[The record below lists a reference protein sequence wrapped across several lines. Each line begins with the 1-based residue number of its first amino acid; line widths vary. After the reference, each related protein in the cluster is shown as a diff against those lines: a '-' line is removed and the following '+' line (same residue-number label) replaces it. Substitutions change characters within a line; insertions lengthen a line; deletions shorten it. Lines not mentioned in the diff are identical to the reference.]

1 MTAAAEVLDKPTA
14 APVKGPEA
22 TKPFVLIAGATSDI
36 ALALAHQMAADGHG
50 VYLAARNVA
59 RMDADRGDIELR
71 HRVPVKL
78 IEMDVTDT
86 GRLKASLAALDPK
99 PHTIVSMVGWMG
111 EQSQQE
117 QDPEQAAKV
126 IAANFTGPAALMEA
140 GADLFSTIDAPTT
153 LVGVSSVAGDRG
165 RARNYYYGAAKGGF
179 TSVLSGLRQRLSGT
193 KTKVIT
199 VKPGFVATRMTDGM
213 DLPGPLVDSAEASA
227 KMIYRAIR
235 KGREVVYPWKWRLVM
250 TVIRTVPEPIFKKM
264 KF

>member
-1 MTAAAEVLDKPTA
+1 MTAAAEVLEKPTPKVQR
-14 APVKGPEA
+14 PVA
-22 TKPFVLIAGATSDI
+22 SKPHVLIAGATSDI

-50 VYLAARNVA
+50 VYLAARNVS
-59 RMDADRGDIELR
+59 RMEADRGDIELR
-71 HRVPVKL
+71 HRVPVEL
-78 IEMDVTDT
+78 VDMDVTDT
-86 GRLKASLAALDPK
+86 AGLKEILATLDPK
-99 PHTIVSMVGWMG
+99 PHMIVSMVGWMG
-111 EQSQQE
+111 EQSEQE

-140 GADLFSTIDAPTT
+140 GAELFADMDAPTT

-179 TSVLSGLRQRLSGT
+179 TSMLSGLRQRLSRT

-199 VKPGFVATRMTDGM
+199 IKPGFVATRMTEGM
-213 DLPGPLVDSAEASA
+213 DLPGPLVDSAETSA
-227 KMIYRAIR
+227 KMIHRAIR

-250 TVIRTVPEPIFKKM
+250 TIIRAVPEPIFKKM